1 MNLKRLKRDKRTEL
15 DKRIDEG
22 LGELSNL
29 SITSESYDQAAK
41 NVETLCKARSYEKP
55 RKVSPDAV
63 LSAVVSIG
71 GILLILGYEQTRVI
85 TSKAFH
91 WIPKG
96 RF

>member
-1 MNLKRLKRDKRTEL
+1 MFHFGKRDKRTAL

-22 LGELSNL
+22 LEELSTI

-55 RKVSPDAV
+55 KKVSPDA
-63 LSAVVSIG
+63 LFTGLISIG
-71 GILLILGYEQTRVI
+71 SILAVLYYEETRVI

-91 WIPKG
+91 LIPRG
-96 RF
+96 RV

>member
-1 MNLKRLKRDKRTEL
+1 MLHFGKKDKRTEL

-22 LGELSNL
+22 LNELSNL

-55 RKVSPDAV
+55 RKVSPDA
-63 LSAVVSIG
+63 LFTGIISIG
-71 GILLILGYEQTRVI
+71 SILAILYYEQVHVI

-91 WIPKG
+91 LIPRG
-96 RF
+96 RV